1 MLVWCERKTIL
12 VDCSEQSGW
21 FYKSF
26 PSFDLN
32 SFFKTIDLNSRF
44 GKRRG
49 YSQNPR
55 QKSDKVNYGRV
66 FGL

>member
-1 MLVWCERKTIL
+1 MNR
-12 VDCSEQSGW
+12 VDG

-32 SFFKTIDLNSRF
+32 SFFLTIDLNSRF